1 MQDKQNI
8 ESNSID
14 WHAQWAQF
22 APGFKEGFLT
32 LPIKTK
38 EPIRLMPGP
47 GFGDLSHPTT
57 QLMLDALYP
66 LVVGKKVLDIGC
78 GSGILTLASLAYGAI
93 IAIGL
98 DIEEEAL
105 IHAEQNARL
114 NNLHPTFCHPS
125 STLSIF
131 DEGVILMNMITSEQ
145 KRALE
150 MLPQFSKMRGDLLLS
165 GLLVKEKGPVIS
177 TYEALGWTYK
187 NSRTKKGWALIHF
200 TR

>member
-1 MQDKQNI
+1 MDNG
-8 ESNSID
+8 SID

-32 LPIKTK
+32 LPIKAK
-38 EPIRLMPGP
+38 QPIRLMPGP

-66 LVVGKKVLDIGC
+66 VVVGKKVVDVGC
-78 GSGILTLASLAYGAI
+78 GSGILTLASLALGAI
-93 IAIGL
+93 EAIGI

-105 IHAEQNARL
+105 LHAEQNARL
-114 NNLHPTFCHPS
+114 NNLHPTFCRPS
-125 STLSIF
+125 ATQPLF

-150 MLPQFSKMRGDLLLS
+150 MLPQLKQMRGDLLLS
-165 GLLVKEKGPVIS
+165 GLLTKEKGVVIS

-187 NSRTKKGWALIHF
+187 MSRTKKGWCQLHF